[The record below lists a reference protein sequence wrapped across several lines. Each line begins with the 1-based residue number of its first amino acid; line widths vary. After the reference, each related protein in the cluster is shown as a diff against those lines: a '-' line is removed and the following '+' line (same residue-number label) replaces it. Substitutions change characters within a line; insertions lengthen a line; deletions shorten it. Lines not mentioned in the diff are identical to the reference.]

1 MIQQF
6 YFQVYIQRKLKPKFE
21 KIHAALSAIAKTWS
35 LGQPYSAMSWR
46 TVWRKRKVKQTH
58 PWEKQ

>member
-21 KIHAALSAIAKTWS
+21 KIHAALSAIAKTWR
-35 LGQPYSAMSWR
+35 QPNCPSTDEWIKKMWYMCTVEYYSA
-46 TVWRKRKVKQTH
+46 KKK
-58 PWEKQ
+58 